1 MLSCHGGEMETKFRL
16 RLNTQY
22 DDSTVYS
29 ALFKGF
35 IYEYTYDLVRDSL
48 AELSLYEKNDIL
60 NGLQVIKNNS
70 QDVAFVSLQDWIK
83 NKDTAQTDVLT
94 VAAVID
100 ARLAQENKGVAG
112 EFTENIAKKIQE
124 YINSLSGISLQ
135 GEVLDIGDTGIN
147 ADYIDKVITQ
157 IALVSENEFLVG
169 LSALS
174 LNPVP
179 LETKAYTNKFIEEKL
194 NKLNG
199 ICDKLSQKLSSDYDS
214 LQNMVADLNDEL
226 YKISNESVTDGEKV
240 DMARKAIKAI
250 NPHRQLVD
258 KVEDKLVEATE
269 FARQL
274 TIHEGKIKAADDA
287 KLASTDI
294 NIKNAASKDAKVQAE
309 RDFFSMKF
317 MNDQY
322 LNGIAAGNARVKAIK
337 EGIEEYRKIL
347 DSLEVAF
354 KSAIPTE
361 AEMKKYSSVKHRFQD
376 LQNRLEVSASQLVKK
391 DKALKELIDAAKAGL
406 EALTETYTEGKDLF
420 MRNNL
425 MTAVFATVTCLY
437 NLTENEDRDIEKAQ
451 KKFVSERLEDY
462 SIRNSSLL
470 KDLTTFRRVGD
481 EAIRDIAIVLGK
493 PLSTETLYEMLEIQ
507 ELAINQSNQ
516 MFDMLDKNHQKQLD
530 LLTTILSME

>member
-22 DDSTVYS
+22 DESTIYS

-35 IYEYTYDLVRDSL
+35 IYEYTYDLVRDTL
-48 AELSLYEKNDIL
+48 AEISLYEKNDIL

-70 QDVAFVSLQDWIK
+70 QNVAFVSLQDWIN
-83 NKDTAQTDVLT
+83 NKDAAQTDVLT
-94 VAAVID
+94 LAAVID
-100 ARLAQENKGVAG
+100 ARLAQENKGIAG
-112 EFTENIAKKIQE
+112 EFTENIGKKIQE
-124 YINSLSGISLQ
+124 YIDSFSGISLQ
-135 GEVLDIGDTGIN
+135 GEVLDIGNTGIN

-179 LETKAYTNKFIEEKL
+179 LETKAYTNKFIEDKIKKL
-194 NKLNG
+194 NS
-199 ICDKLSQKLSSDYDS
+199 ICDKLSEKLSADYDS
-214 LQNMVADLNDEL
+214 LQDMVADLNDQL

-258 KVEDKLVEATE
+258 KVEDKLVEAVE

-274 TIHEGKIKAADDA
+274 TIHEGKIKAADNA

-309 RDFFSMKF
+309 RDLFSMKF

-322 LNGIAAGNARVKAIK
+322 LNGIEAGNARVNAIK

-376 LQNRLEVSASQLVKK
+376 LQNRLEVSASQLVNK
-391 DKALKELIDAAKAGL
+391 DKALKELIDTAKTGL
-406 EALTETYTEGKDLF
+406 EALTEVYTEGKDLF

-437 NLTENEDRDIEKAQ
+437 NLTENDDRDIEKSQ

-481 EAIRDIAIVLGK
+481 DAIRDIAIVLGK
-493 PLSTETLYEMLEIQ
+493 PLSTETLYEMLEVQ

>member
-1 MLSCHGGEMETKFRL
+1 METKYRL

-29 ALFKGF
+29 ALLKGF
-35 IYEYTYDLVRDSL
+35 IYEYTYDLVRDAL

-70 QDVAFVSLQDWIK
+70 QDVAFISLQEWIN
-83 NKDTAQTDVLT
+83 NKAAAQTDVLT
-94 VAAVID
+94 LAAVID
-100 ARLAQENKGVAG
+100 ARLVQENKGVAG
-112 EFTENIAKKIQE
+112 EFTENIGKKIE
-124 YINSLSGISLQ
+124 DYINLLSGISLQ

-147 ADYIDKVITQ
+147 ADYINTVITQ

-179 LETKAYTNKFIEEKL
+179 LETKAYKNTFIEEKIK
-194 NKLNG
+194 KLNT
-199 ICDKLSQKLSSDYDS
+199 ICDKLSQKLSDDYDS
-214 LQNMVADLNDEL
+214 LQDMVANINDEL
-226 YKISNESVTDGEKV
+226 YKIANEPVTDGEKV

-269 FARQL
+269 YARQL
-274 TIHEGKIKAADDA
+274 TIHEGKLKSADSAKMSSTESNIKA
-287 KLASTDI
+287 S
-294 NIKNAASKDAKVQAE
+294 ASKDAKVQAE
-309 RDFFSMKF
+309 RDYFSMKF

-322 LNGIAAGNARVKAIK
+322 LNGIAGGNARVQAIK
-337 EGIEEYRKIL
+337 NGIEEYRKIL
-347 DSLEVAF
+347 ESLETAF

-361 AEMKKYSSVKHRFQD
+361 AEMKKYSSVKHRLQD
-376 LQNRLEVSASQLVKK
+376 LQNRLEISANQLPKK
-391 DKALKELIDAAKAGL
+391 TKDIKDLIDAAKAGL
-406 EALTETYTEGKDLF
+406 DVLTEVYTEGKDLF

-437 NLTENEDRDIEKAQ
+437 NLTENDDRDIEKAQ

-462 SIRNSSLL
+462 SIRNSALL

-493 PLSTETLYEMLEIQ
+493 PLSAEMLYEMLEVQ

-530 LLTTILSME
+530 LLTSILSME

>member
-1 MLSCHGGEMETKFRL
+1 METKYRL

-29 ALFKGF
+29 ALLKGF
-35 IYEYTYDLVRDSL
+35 IYEYTYDLVRDAL
-48 AELSLYEKNDIL
+48 AELSLFEKNDIL

-70 QDVAFVSLQDWIK
+70 QNVAFVSLQEWIK

-94 VAAVID
+94 LAAVID
-100 ARLAQENKGVAG
+100 ARLAQENKGVLG
-112 EFTENIAKKIQE
+112 EFTENIGKKIEE
-124 YINSLSGISLQ
+124 YINNLSGISLQ

-147 ADYIDKVITQ
+147 ADYINTVITQ

-179 LETKAYTNKFIEEKL
+179 LETKAYKNTFIEEKIK
-194 NKLNG
+194 KLNT
-199 ICDKLSQKLSSDYDS
+199 ICDKLSQKLSDDYDS
-214 LQNMVADLNDEL
+214 LQDMVANLNDEL
-226 YKISNESVTDGEKV
+226 YKIANEPVTDGEKV

-269 FARQL
+269 YARQL
-274 TIHEGKIKAADDA
+274 TIHEGKLKSADSA
-287 KLASTDI
+287 KMSSTESNINAS
-294 NIKNAASKDAKVQAE
+294 ASKDAKVQAE
-309 RDFFSMKF
+309 RDYFSMKF

-322 LNGIAAGNARVKAIK
+322 LNGIAGGNARVQAIK
-337 EGIEEYRKIL
+337 NGIEEYRKIL
-347 DSLEVAF
+347 ESLETAF

-361 AEMKKYSSVKHRFQD
+361 AEMKKYSSVKHRLQD
-376 LQNRLEVSASQLVKK
+376 LQNRLEISANQLPKK
-391 DKALKELIDAAKAGL
+391 TKDIKDLIDAAKAGL
-406 EALTETYTEGKDLF
+406 DVLTEVYTEGKDLF

-437 NLTENEDRDIEKAQ
+437 NLTENDDRDIEKAQ

-462 SIRNSSLL
+462 SIRNSALL

-493 PLSTETLYEMLEIQ
+493 PLSAEMLYEMLEVQ

-530 LLTTILSME
+530 LLTSILSME